1 MRLKEKIAVVTGGSQ
16 GLGMAIARRF
26 LAEGAKVVVAD
37 IQPLT
42 YDEPEMVYYP
52 LDISDSA
59 GCERFASWLKE
70 QYGRLDI
77 LVNNAGITDDAITG
91 RMTDEQF
98 DRVLQVNL
106 KGTFRVTRSLGRLME
121 EQKKGSIIIL
131 SSIAAEFGS
140 IGQANYTATKGG
152 LMALTRT
159 WAKEY
164 ARKGADIRVNC
175 IAPGFM
181 LTEALQKLPQEW
193 KDKHAKMTMLGRLG
207 QPEDIASAALFL
219 ATEESAYITGH
230 TLDVN
235 GGMRL

>member
-1 MRLKEKIAVVTGGSQ
+1 MTPSPA
-16 GLGMAIARRF
+16 
-26 LAEGAKVVVAD
+26 
-37 IQPLT
+37 
-42 YDEPEMVYYP
+42 
-52 LDISDSA
+52 
-59 GCERFASWLKE
+59 
-70 QYGRLDI
+70 
-77 LVNNAGITDDAITG
+77 

-121 EQKKGSIIIL
+121 AQKKGSIIIL

-140 IGQANYTATKGG
+140 IGQINYTATKGG
-152 LMALTRT
+152 LMAMTRT

-181 LTEALQKLPQEW
+181 LTEALQKLPEEW

-207 QPEDIASAALFL
+207 QPEDIANAALFL